1 MKFIFTRQ
9 FIAKYHSLP
18 KEIQNKVDKQLNY
31 LIQNLRHP
39 SLRAKKYEEKR
50 NIWQTRVNRH
60 YRFYFLIK
68 GDTYILLEIKPHP
81 K

>member
-1 MKFIFTRQ
+1 MKISFTDKFIKR
-9 FIAKYHSLP
+9 YHSLS
-18 KEIQNKVDKQLNY
+18 KEIQKKIDKQINY
-31 LIQNLRHP
+31 LCQNLRHP
-39 SLRAKKYEEKR
+39 SLRTKKYNKKKD
-50 NIWQTRVNRH
+50 IWQARVNRS

>member
-1 MKFIFTRQ
+1 MKLIFSDKFISR
-9 FIAKYHSLP
+9 YHSLS
-18 KEIQNKVDKQLNY
+18 KEIQKKVDKQITY
-31 LIQNLRHP
+31 LCRNLLHP
-39 SLRAKKYEEKR
+39 SLRTKKYDKKKD
-50 NIWQTRVNRH
+50 IWQARVDRN